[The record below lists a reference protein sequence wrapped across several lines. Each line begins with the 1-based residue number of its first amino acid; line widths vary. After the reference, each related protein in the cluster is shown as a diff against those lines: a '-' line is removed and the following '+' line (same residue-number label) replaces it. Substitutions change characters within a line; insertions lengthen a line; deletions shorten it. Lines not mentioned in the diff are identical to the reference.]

1 MLNEPWLTNFDRLLR
16 RTVNCV
22 TWNPVY
28 PNVMA
33 SASDDGTVRIWGPA
47 ERFRNR
53 SAANGNRARS
63 VNGVDSAECS
73 TTNGVS

>member
-28 PNVMA
+28 PTVLA

-47 ERFRNR
+47 DRYRSRNLG
-53 SAANGNRARS
+53 NGNRARS
-63 VNGVDSAECS
+63 ANGVGSAESS

>member
-1 MLNEPWLTNFDRLLR
+1 MSFSPVR

-47 ERFRNR
+47 ERYRNR
-53 SAANGNRARS
+53 NCANGGSKATRGVS
-63 VNGVDSAECS
+63 GGGVDSSAACS
-73 TTNGVS
+73 ATNGVS